1 MEFSRGLVQE
11 KPKRM
16 KKNMVLEHAWR
27 EVFKAWNLRQ
37 MVENTCSM
45 PVFVRGRLICN

>member
-1 MEFSRGLVQE
+1 MKFSSGPVLE

-27 EVFKAWNLRQ
+27 GVFRALYLWQ

-45 PVFVRGRLICN
+45 PVFMRVRLICN